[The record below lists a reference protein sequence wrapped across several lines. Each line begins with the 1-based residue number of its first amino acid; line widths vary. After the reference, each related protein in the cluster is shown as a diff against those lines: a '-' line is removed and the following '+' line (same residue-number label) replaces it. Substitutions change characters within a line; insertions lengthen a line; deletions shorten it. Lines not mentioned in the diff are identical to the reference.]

1 MGRQR
6 VALVGATGSIGAQ
19 TLQVLS
25 DHQDRFELVALAVG
39 RESAAARDLATAH
52 PDAQLHIGLSGAQL
66 TDVILGATPDLVVA
80 AATGLV
86 GIHTT
91 IAALDAGA
99 AVAIA
104 NKETIV
110 AGGEMV
116 IGAARRA
123 AARSGTSLLERLRPV
138 DSEHSALWQCLA
150 GESAERVERLWLT
163 ASGGPF
169 RTWDASRIASATVD
183 DALKH
188 PTWKMGGKITIDS
201 ASLVNKG
208 LEVIEAHRLFETPME
223 RISILVHP
231 QSVVHGAVSF
241 TDGSMK
247 AQMGE
252 PDMRGPISYAL
263 NYPARSAH
271 PARSVDLAAIGELT
285 FEAPDLVR
293 FPGLAVALAAGERGG
308 TAPAALIVADD
319 VATARFL
326 AGEISFG
333 AIPAALADAIARF
346 GGQPEPSDLDS
357 LADLESEVRAF
368 TLEWRPA

>member
-1 MGRQR
+1 MMRQR
-6 VALVGATGSIGAQ
+6 VALIGATGSIGAQ
-19 TLQVLS
+19 TLHVLS
-25 DHQDRFELVALAVG
+25 DNRERFDLVALAVG
-39 RESAAARDLATAH
+39 RESAASRDLAAAH
-52 PDAQLHIGLSGAQL
+52 PSARFLVGLSGEKLSDA
-66 TDVILGATPDLVVA
+66 ILDAAPDIVVA

-86 GIHTT
+86 GIHAT

-123 AARSGTSLLERLRPV
+123 AARCGTSLLERLRPV

-150 GESAERVERLWLT
+150 GEPAERVERLWLT

-169 RTWDASRIASATVD
+169 RTWDAARIASATVD

-263 NYPARSAH
+263 SYPERSAH
-271 PARSVDLAAIGELT
+271 PARSVDLAAMGELT

-293 FPGLAVALAAGERGG
+293 FPGLAVAFAAGERGG

-333 AIPAALADAIARF
+333 AIPALLSAAVERF
-346 GGQPEPSDLDS
+346 GGLPEAGDLVT
-357 LADLESEVRAF
+357 LANLEREVRHFA
-368 TLEWRPA
+368 EQWRPA

>member
-6 VALVGATGSIGAQ
+6 VALIGATGSIGAQ

-25 DHQDRFELVALAVG
+25 ENRERFELVALAVG
-39 RESAAARDLATAH
+39 GESAASRELATAH
-52 PDAQLHIGLSGAQL
+52 PGARLLIGLSGEQL
-66 TDVILGATPDLVVA
+66 SDAILSTTPDLVVA

-86 GIHTT
+86 GIHAT

-123 AARSGTSLLERLRPV
+123 ATRSGTSILERLRPV

-150 GESAERVERLWLT
+150 GESPERVERLWLT

-183 DALKH
+183 DALNH

-208 LEVIEAHRLFETPME
+208 LEVIEAHRLFEVPME

-231 QSVVHGAVSF
+231 QSILHGAVSF

-247 AQMGE
+247 GQMGE
-252 PDMRGPISYAL
+252 PDMRVPISYAL
-263 NYPARSAH
+263 NYPERSVH
-271 PARSVDLAAIGELT
+271 QARSVDLAAAGELT

-308 TAPAALIVADD
+308 AAPAALIVADD

-333 AIPAALADAIARF
+333 AIPTLLSAAVERF
-346 GGQPEPSDLDS
+346 GGLPEAGDLAALSS
-357 LADLESEVRAF
+357 LQLEVRHFA
-368 TLEWRPA
+368 EQWRQA

>member
-1 MGRQR
+1 MDRQR

-25 DHQDRFELVALAVG
+25 DHKDRFELVALAVG

-52 PDAQLHIGLSGAQL
+52 PGAQLHIGLSGAQL
-66 TDVILGATPDLVVA
+66 TDAILGATPDLVVA
-80 AATGLV
+80 AATGLA

-91 IAALDAGA
+91 IAALDGGA

-271 PARSVDLAAIGELT
+271 PARSVDLAAMGELT

-326 AGEISFG
+326 AGELSFG

-346 GGQPEPSDLDS
+346 GDQPEPSDLDS

-368 TLEWRPA
+368 ALEWRPA

>member
-1 MGRQR
+1 
-6 VALVGATGSIGAQ
+6 
-19 TLQVLS
+19 
-25 DHQDRFELVALAVG
+25 
-39 RESAAARDLATAH
+39 
-52 PDAQLHIGLSGAQL
+52 
-66 TDVILGATPDLVVA
+66 
-80 AATGLV
+80 
-86 GIHTT
+86 
-91 IAALDAGA
+91 
-99 AVAIA
+99 
-104 NKETIV
+104 
-110 AGGEMV
+110 
-116 IGAARRA
+116 
-123 AARSGTSLLERLRPV
+123 
-138 DSEHSALWQCLA
+138 
-150 GESAERVERLWLT
+150 VERLWLT

-169 RTWDASRIASATVD
+169 RSWDASRIASATAD

-263 NYPARSAH
+263 SYPKRSAH
-271 PARSVDLAAIGELT
+271 PARSVDLAAMGELT

-326 AGEISFG
+326 AGEIGFG
-333 AIPAALADAIARF
+333 AIPALLSAAVERF
-346 GGQPEPSDLDS
+346 GGLPEAGDLATLS
-357 LADLESEVRAF
+357 NLEREVRHFA
-368 TLEWRPA
+368 EQWRPA

>member
-1 MGRQR
+1 MMRQR
-6 VALVGATGSIGAQ
+6 VALIGATGSIGAQ

-25 DHQDRFELVALAVG
+25 EHRERFELVALAVG
-39 RESAAARDLATAH
+39 RESAASRELATAH
-52 PDAQLHIGLSGAQL
+52 PSARLLVGLSGEQL
-66 TDVILGATPDLVVA
+66 SDAILDATPDLVIA

-86 GIHTT
+86 GIHAT

-123 AARSGTSLLERLRPV
+123 AARSRTSMLERLRPV

-150 GESAERVERLWLT
+150 GESIERVERLWLT

-169 RTWDASRIASATVD
+169 RTWEASRIASATVD

-208 LEVIEAHRLFETPME
+208 LEVIEAHRLFEVPME

-231 QSVVHGAVSF
+231 QSVLHGAVSF

-247 AQMGE
+247 GQMGE

-263 NYPARSAH
+263 NYPERSAH
-271 PARSVDLAAIGELT
+271 PARSVDLAAMGELT
-285 FEAPDLVR
+285 FEAPDPVR

-308 TAPAALIVADD
+308 AAPAALIVADD

-326 AGEISFG
+326 AGEIGFG
-333 AIPAALADAIARF
+333 AIPALLSAAVERF
-346 GGQPEPSDLDS
+346 GGLPEAGDLATLSS
-357 LADLESEVRAF
+357 LQLDVRNFA
-368 TLEWRPA
+368 EQWRPA

>member
-1 MGRQR
+1 MDRQR
-6 VALVGATGSIGAQ
+6 VALIGATGSIGAQ

-25 DHQDRFELVALAVG
+25 ESRERFELVALAVG
-39 RESAAARDLATAH
+39 RDGAAARELATAH
-52 PDAQLHIGLSGAQL
+52 PGARLLVGLSGEDLSDA
-66 TDVILGATPDLVVA
+66 ILSTTPDLVVA

-86 GIHTT
+86 GIHAT

-123 AARSGTSLLERLRPV
+123 AARSGTSILERLRPV

-150 GESAERVERLWLT
+150 GESPERVERLWLT

-169 RTWDASRIASATVD
+169 RTWEASRIASATVD
-183 DALKH
+183 DALNH

-231 QSVVHGAVSF
+231 QSVLHGAVSF

-263 NYPARSAH
+263 NYPERSAH
-271 PARSVDLAAIGELT
+271 PARSVDLAAMAELT

-308 TAPAALIVADD
+308 AAPAALIVADD

-333 AIPAALADAIARF
+333 AIPTLLSAAVERF
-346 GGQPEPSDLDS
+346 GGLPESGDLAALSS
-357 LADLESEVRAF
+357 LQLEVRHFA
-368 TLEWRPA
+368 EQWRQA

>member
-110 AGGEMV
+110 AGGELV

-150 GESAERVERLWLT
+150 GELAERVERLWLT

-368 TLEWRPA
+368 TLGWRPA